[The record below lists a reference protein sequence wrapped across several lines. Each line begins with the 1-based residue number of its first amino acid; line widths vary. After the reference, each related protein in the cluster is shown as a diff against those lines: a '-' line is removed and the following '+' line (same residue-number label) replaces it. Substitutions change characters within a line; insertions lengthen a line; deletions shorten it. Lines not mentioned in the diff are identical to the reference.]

1 MVEKRD
7 VRRGYD
13 ELAEEYATR
22 QSTGERELTI
32 LDEFLDP
39 LSGADR
45 LLDAGCGPGTAV
57 LQRLS
62 EEAEAV
68 GLDFS
73 RAQLSLAADSVPA
86 AGLVHGEMTALPFRD
101 GAFDAVTAFDSI
113 VHVPRREH
121 QTVLEEFAR
130 VVRPGGRV
138 LVSEAPEAFER
149 VNPNWL
155 ASDLAMSWSMA
166 GAQTTREQLRAA
178 GFRIVAEWDAPET
191 TDSEPPRPPFFAAV
205 LDG

>member
-13 ELAEEYATR
+13 ELAEEYAAR
-22 QSTGERELTI
+22 RSTGERELTI
-32 LDEFLDP
+32 LEEFLDP

-62 EEAEAV
+62 DEAV
-68 GLDFS
+68 GTGLDFS
-73 RAQLSLAADSVPA
+73 REQLLIAADSVPA
-86 AGLVHGEMTALPFRD
+86 AALVQGDMTTLPFRD
-101 GAFDAVTAFDSI
+101 GTFDAITAYDSI
-113 VHVPRREH
+113 IHVPRREH

-155 ASDLAMSWSMA
+155 ASDLAMSWSMV

-178 GFRIVAEWDAPET
+178 GFRITKEWDAPET
-191 TDSEPPRPPFFAAV
+191 TDSEPPKPPFFAAV
-205 LDG
+205 LDT